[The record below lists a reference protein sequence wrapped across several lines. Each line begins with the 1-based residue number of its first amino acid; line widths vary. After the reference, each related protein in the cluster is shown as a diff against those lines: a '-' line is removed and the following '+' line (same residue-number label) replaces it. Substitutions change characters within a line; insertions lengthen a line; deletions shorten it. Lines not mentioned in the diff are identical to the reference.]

1 MNMKI
6 NKVTLKS
13 IFLFIISLMLLPR
26 ISFSQNKELFSKNLN
41 LSAEMPINFKELYR
55 NTNDST
61 FIKTQMVYAFNDG
74 EHDSITIKVRVRG
87 NFRKRI
93 CYFKPMKIKISK
105 KHANNTIFENFRT
118 LKLVV
123 PCHNQS
129 NKDELIYK
137 EWMAYKLYEN
147 FSSVHLK
154 TQPLT
159 LKIIEIKG
167 NKNGRPFN
175 NVFNNGALAS
185 PSPISGSMPLF

>member
-74 EHDSITIKVRVRG
+74 
-87 NFRKRI
+87 
-93 CYFKPMKIKISK
+93 
-105 KHANNTIFENFRT
+105 
-118 LKLVV
+118 
-123 PCHNQS
+123 
-129 NKDELIYK
+129 
-137 EWMAYKLYEN
+137 
-147 FSSVHLK
+147 
-154 TQPLT
+154 
-159 LKIIEIKG
+159 
-167 NKNGRPFN
+167 
-175 NVFNNGALAS
+175 
-185 PSPISGSMPLF
+185 